1 MTNFSCLIDNFRCK
15 IGEDVNQ
22 SFAKLTTT
30 LSPSADLNTLR
41 YQQPTTSCMAPIL
54 PQKRPRS
61 PNQRRI
67 TNYPSRSRAGTQD
80 RHGDEDENPRGIFR
94 KPWISTRTVR
104 RGERKVAT
112 PLSPDHESNAETN
125 FSHAIQVDPS
135 EQQLSFYP
143 PNNPD
148 QESQTSWLPNTSRPF
163 PRGAHPT
170 SPTPDRGGG
179 KQQEARDPG
188 TLGLTC

>member
-1 MTNFSCLIDNFRCK
+1 M
-15 IGEDVNQ
+15 
-22 SFAKLTTT
+22 
-30 LSPSADLNTLR
+30 R
-41 YQQPTTSCMAPIL
+41 YQQPTTFFMVPIQ

-67 TNYPSRSRAGTQD
+67 TSYPSRSRAGIQ
-80 RHGDEDENPRGIFR
+80 ESFQNRGSR
-94 KPWISTRTVR
+94 RAAR
-104 RGERKVAT
+104 RGRVGEK
-112 PLSPDHESNAETN
+112 NARWQLRLAQITN
-125 FSHAIQVDPS
+125 QTQRRTSRTRFKVDPS
-135 EQQLSFYP
+135 EQQLSFTPQQP
-143 PNNPD
+143 PDHEP
-148 QESQTSWLPNTSRPF
+148 QTSWLPNTSRPF